1 MRKRLLSLFLAMIMS
16 MALMP
21 ISAFADEL
29 DQPEADSDSITNVEA
44 LQTRINALPT
54 AEELEIMEADEQET
68 AYAEVSAIYDAL
80 EELSEEELAEIDQ
93 TTLEAA
99 AAFFN
104 QQIMPLEEPEEP
116 VIETAIYVSASG
128 SDDNDG
134 TAQDKA
140 VATLAKAV
148 KIAPDGAT
156 IYVMDDLEMETGA
169 RYWDKSLTIT
179 SLGPENPVTVTRGA
193 AMNVVNEDYHDPSR
207 NRYIGSM
214 IEVGGTASGSSTASL
229 TLENIIF
236 DDGGPA
242 ATPERFYM

>member
-54 AEELEIMEADEQET
+54 AEVLEIMEADEQET

-116 VIETAIYVSASG
+116 VVKKAIYVSDVSEKG
-128 SDDNDG
+128 
-134 TAQDKA
+134 K
-140 VATLAKAV
+140 K
-148 KIAPDGAT
+148 
-156 IYVMDDLEMETGA
+156 VMM
-169 RYWDKSLTIT
+169 R
-179 SLGPENPVTVTRGA
+179 PVTALVKKPMQAWRK
-193 AMNVVNEDYHDPSR
+193 R
-207 NRYIGSM
+207 RKLSM
-214 IEVGGTASGSSTASL
+214 RTKVETISS
-229 TLENIIF
+229 
-236 DDGGPA
+236 
-242 ATPERFYM
+242 M

>member
-54 AEELEIMEADEQET
+54 AEVLEIMEADEQET

-116 VIETAIYVSASG
+116 LSKRPFMYPMYL
-128 SDDNDG
+128 
-134 TAQDKA
+134 K
-140 VATLAKAV
+140 KV
-148 KIAPDGAT
+148 K
-156 IYVMDDLEMETGA
+156 
-169 RYWDKSLTIT
+169 R
-179 SLGPENPVTVTRGA
+179 
-193 AMNVVNEDYHDPSR
+193 
-207 NRYIGSM
+207 
-214 IEVGGTASGSSTASL
+214 
-229 TLENIIF
+229 
-236 DDGGPA
+236 
-242 ATPERFYM
+242 

>member
-156 IYVMDDLEMETGA
+156 IYVMDDLKMETGA

-179 SLGPENPVTVTRGA
+179 SLYPENPVTVT
-193 AMNVVNEDYHDPSR
+193 
-207 NRYIGSM
+207 
-214 IEVGGTASGSSTASL
+214 
-229 TLENIIF
+229 
-236 DDGGPA
+236 
-242 ATPERFYM
+242 

>member
-54 AEELEIMEADEQET
+54 AEVLEIMEADEQET

-169 RYWDKSLTIT
+169 RYWDKSLHQGQSQI
-179 SLGPENPVTVTRGA
+179 LCKLQFGCE
-193 AMNVVNEDYHDPSR
+193 
-207 NRYIGSM
+207 
-214 IEVGGTASGSSTASL
+214 
-229 TLENIIF
+229 
-236 DDGGPA
+236 
-242 ATPERFYM
+242 